1 MTTRTASRE
10 RDHETTTQVAG
21 ELIAAAA
28 DELDRHLREILE
40 WHFSETTGCPFWL
53 DWKRK
58 AGWDPRKEIHSCAGL
73 VQFGHFQD
81 EWLRDEK
88 NERFVPQGMQGRP
101 FNIFETGG
109 TTGLPKQRVGW
120 DDYKRD
126 YEQFGDNL
134 DDRFFPRGGNWIML
148 GPTGPR
154 RLRLA
159 VEHLANYRGGS
170 CYHVD
175 LDPRWVKKLI
185 ARKEYDQVERYQAH
199 AVEQAVE
206 IIKHRDIA
214 CIFTTPKLLAS
225 LGERISIP
233 GHGIKGCFCGG
244 TSMTPEFVRFLQEEV
259 LENQAQFVPTYGNTL
274 MGLAMSV
281 PTELAGNGYSVTY
294 WAPQPRAV
302 LRVVDPKDTAR
313 TVAYGEY
320 GRVELTTLTKE
331 FFMPRF
337 LERDEAIRR
346 HPHFKFPW
354 DGVGDV
360 RPFGFLEGKII
371 EGVY

>member
-1 MTTRTASRE
+1 MNATTEAPSPGSQGEAQSAS
-10 RDHETTTQVAG
+10 
-21 ELIAAAA
+21 IAQAAQ
-28 DELDRHLREILE
+28 ELDLHLREILN
-40 WHFSETTGCPFWL
+40 WHFSEETGCPFWL
-53 DWKRK
+53 DWMRQ
-58 AGWDPRKEIHSCAGL
+58 AGWDPRREVRSAADL
-73 VQFGHFQD
+73 VKFDHFQD

-88 NERFVPQGMQGRP
+88 NERFVPRGMGGRP
-101 FNIFETGG
+101 FNVFETGG
-109 TTGLPKQRVGW
+109 TTGMPKQRVGW
-120 DDYKRD
+120 DDYKHD

-134 DDRFFPRGGNWIML
+134 DDRFFPRGGNWIMV

-175 LDPRWVKKLI
+175 LDPRWVKRLI
-185 ARKEYDQVERYQAH
+185 ARKEFDQVERYQAH
-199 AVEQAVE
+199 VVAQAVE

-233 GHGIKGCFCGG
+233 AHGIRGCFCGG
-244 TSMTPEFVRFLQEEV
+244 TSMTPEYVRFLQEEV
-259 LENQAQFVPTYGNTL
+259 LENRSQFVPTYGNTL

-281 PTELAGNGYSVTY
+281 PAELAQNGYSVTY
-294 WAPQPRAV
+294 WAPQPRAI
-302 LRVVDPKDTAR
+302 LRIVDPENTQH
-313 TVAYGEY
+313 TVDYDQY
-320 GRVELTTLTKE
+320 GRVELTTLTWE

-346 HPHFKFPW
+346 RPHSKFPW